1 MAQRKTPRRVPEESR
16 APGAVLHSHHGQSI
30 GRVVGSRKNTTRPPR
45 AAGDRGGLWLYGA
58 HAVLA
63 ALANPNRE
71 ITRLVVTSEAAKRH
85 VGELRRAAE
94 TIEGVRLASM
104 LPSGAVHQGIAALA
118 KPLADLHIEDCK
130 PDAARCVVLVLDQ
143 VTDPRNVGA
152 ILRSAAA
159 FGAKA
164 VVVPAHHSP
173 PESGALAKAASGAL
187 EKVPFIRVPNL
198 ARGLEQLADQGYWRV
213 ALTAEGRNYD
223 DVARKMEETRANK
236 TAISKPLLDLVD
248 ACDGVT
254 DNRNR
259 LLEFIAGDI
268 AVLNVR
274 HVPSFRAIKL

>member
-1 MAQRKTPRRVPEESR
+1 M
-16 APGAVLHSHHGQSI
+16 
-30 GRVVGSRKNTTRPPR
+30 GSRKNTTRPPR
-45 AAGDRGGLWLYGA
+45 AAGDRSGLWLYGA

-130 PDAARCVVLVLDQ
+130 PDTARCVVLVLDQ

-213 ALTAEGRNYD
+213 ALTADGPTTLNASKHTGHVALVLGGEGAGLR
-223 DVARKMEETRANK
+223 RL
-236 TAISKPLLDLVD
+236 TAER
-248 ACDGVT
+248 CDT
-254 DNRNR
+254 NER
-259 LLEFIAGDI
+259 LPTKNGAS
-268 AVLNVR
+268 LNVSVAASIALYEFAR
-274 HVPSFRAIKL
+274 Q